1 MAIFDEELSSLNGLV
16 LQMGSLVEKA
26 IKDSVQALVD
36 RNDALAKNVIDGD
49 HQVNALDIEID
60 EVSIRLIALRQPKAG
75 DLRLLTT
82 AMKITTDLER
92 MGDLAVNIAQ
102 RAMELNREPILK
114 EYIDIP
120 KMREIAQGMTRDA
133 LDAFVK
139 RDMKLAKEV
148 IMRDDEI
155 DDLKHKVLSELL
167 FMMTENPSIINRAMR
182 ITFVAQY
189 LERIADHATNIA
201 EMVLYLI
208 EGKIIR
214 HTDKLPEKEIKS

>member
-1 MAIFDEELSSLNGLV
+1 MAIFDEELTKLNGVV

-26 IKDSVQALVD
+26 IKESVQALVD
-36 RNDALAKNVIDGD
+36 RDNELASRVITGD

-60 EVSIRLIALRQPKAG
+60 EESIRLIALRQPKAG
-75 DLRLLTT
+75 DLRLITT

-102 RAMELNREPILK
+102 RAMELNREPVLK

-120 KMREIAQGMTRDA
+120 RMREIAQGMTRDA
-133 LDAFVK
+133 LNAFVR
-139 RDMKLAKEV
+139 RDMKLAKDV

-155 DDLKHKVLSELL
+155 DDLKHKIMSELL
-167 FMMTENPSIINRAMR
+167 FMMTENPSIICRAMR

-214 HTDKLPEKEIKS
+214 HTDKLPEKEMKS

>member
-1 MAIFDEELSSLNGLV
+1 MAIFDEELTKLNGVV

-26 IKDSVQALVD
+26 IKESVQALVD
-36 RNDALAKNVIDGD
+36 RDNELVSRVITGD

-60 EVSIRLIALRQPKAG
+60 EESIRLIALRQPKAG
-75 DLRLLTT
+75 DLRLITT

-102 RAMELNREPILK
+102 RAMELNREPVLK

-120 KMREIAQGMTRDA
+120 RMREIAQGMTRDA
-133 LDAFVK
+133 LDAFVR
-139 RDMKLAKEV
+139 RDMKLAKDV

-155 DDLKHKVLSELL
+155 DDLKHKIMSELL
-167 FMMTENPSIINRAMR
+167 FMMTENPSIICRAMR

-214 HTDKLPEKEIKS
+214 HTDKLPEKEMKS

>member
-1 MAIFDEELSSLNGLV
+1 MAIFDEELGRLNGLV

-26 IKDSVQALVD
+26 IAASVQALVD
-36 RNDALAKNVIDGD
+36 RNDDIARTVISGD
-49 HQVNALDIEID
+49 HQVNSLDIEID
-60 EVSIRLIALRQPKAG
+60 EESIRLIALRQPKAG
-75 DLRLLTT
+75 DLRLITT

-102 RAMELNREPILK
+102 RAIELNRDPVLK

-120 KMREIAQGMTRDA
+120 RMREIAQGMTRDA

-139 RDMKLAKEV
+139 RDMRLAKDV

-155 DDLKHKVLSELL
+155 DDLKHKILSELL
-167 FMMTENPSIINRAMR
+167 YMMTENPSIICRSMR

-214 HTDKLPEKEIKS
+214 HTAKLQQSE

>member
-1 MAIFDEELSSLNGLV
+1 MAIFDEELSRLNGLV

-26 IKDSVQALVD
+26 IKESVQALVERD
-36 RNDALAKNVIDGD
+36 DDLAKSVIDGD

-60 EVSIRLIALRQPKAG
+60 EVSIRLIALRQPMAG
-75 DLRLLTT
+75 DLRLITT

-114 EYIDIP
+114 EYIDVP
-120 KMREIAQGMTRDA
+120 KMRQIAQRMTRDA

-148 IMRDDEI
+148 IMRDDEV
-155 DDLKHKVLSELL
+155 DDLKHKILSELL
-167 FMMTENPSIINRAMR
+167 FMMTENPSIIYRSMR

-214 HTDKLPEKEIKS
+214 HTDKLPEKEMKG

>member
-1 MAIFDEELSSLNGLV
+1 MAIFDEELGRLNGLV
-16 LQMGSLVEKA
+16 LQMGSLVERA
-26 IKDSVQALVD
+26 IKESVQALVERD
-36 RNDALAKNVIDGD
+36 DELSSSVISGD

-60 EVSIRLIALRQPKAG
+60 EESIRLIALRQPKAG
-75 DLRLLTT
+75 DLRLITT

-102 RAMELNREPILK
+102 RAKELNKEPVLK

-120 KMREIAQGMTRDA
+120 RMREIAQSMTRDA

-139 RDMKLAKEV
+139 RDMKLAKDV

-155 DDLKHKVLSELL
+155 DDLKHKIMSELL
-167 FMMTENPSIINRAMR
+167 FMMTENPSIICRSMR

-214 HTDKLPEKEIKS
+214 HTSKLP

>member
-1 MAIFDEELSSLNGLV
+1 
-16 LQMGSLVEKA
+16 MGSLVEKA
-26 IKDSVQALVD
+26 IKESVQALVERD
-36 RNDALAKNVIDGD
+36 DNLAKSVIDGD
-49 HQVNALDIEID
+49 HQINALDIEID
-60 EVSIRLIALRQPKAG
+60 EVSIRLIALRQPMAG
-75 DLRLLTT
+75 DLRLITT

-114 EYIDIP
+114 EYIDVP
-120 KMREIAQGMTRDA
+120 KMRQIAQRMTRDA

-167 FMMTENPSIINRAMR
+167 FMMTENPSIIHRAMR

>member
-1 MAIFDEELSSLNGLV
+1 MAIFDEELSRLNGLV

-26 IKDSVQALVD
+26 IKESVQALVERD
-36 RNDALAKNVIDGD
+36 VTLAKSVIDGD

-60 EVSIRLIALRQPKAG
+60 EYSIRLIALRQPMAG
-75 DLRLLTT
+75 DLRLITT

-92 MGDLAVNIAQ
+92 MADLAVNIAQ
-102 RAMELNREPILK
+102 RALELNREPVLK

-120 KMREIAQGMTRDA
+120 RMREIAQGMTRDA
-133 LDAFVK
+133 LDAFVN
-139 RDMKLAKEV
+139 RDMKLAKDV

-155 DDLKHKVLSELL
+155 DDLKHKILSELL
-167 FMMTENPSIINRAMR
+167 FMMTENPSIICRSMR

-214 HTDKLPEKEIKS
+214 HTTKLP

>member
-1 MAIFDEELSSLNGLV
+1 MAIFDEELTHLNGVV

-36 RNDALAKNVIDGD
+36 RNDDLARSVIEGD
-49 HQVNALDIEID
+49 HRINSLDIEID
-60 EVSIRLIALRQPKAG
+60 EESIRLIALRQPKAG
-75 DLRLLTT
+75 DLRLITM

-102 RAMELNREPILK
+102 RAIELNREPVLK

-120 KMREIAQGMTRDA
+120 RMREIAQGMTRDA

-139 RDMKLAKEV
+139 RDMRLAKDV

-155 DDLKHKVLSELL
+155 DDLKHKILSELL
-167 FMMTENPSIINRAMR
+167 FMMTENSSIICRAMR

-214 HTDKLPEKEIKS
+214 HTAILP

>member
-1 MAIFDEELSSLNGLV
+1 MAIFDEELSHLNGVV

-26 IKDSVQALVD
+26 IKESVQALVD
-36 RNDALAKNVIDGD
+36 RDDTLAKRVLDGD

-60 EVSIRLIALRQPKAG
+60 EESIRLIALRQPKAG
-75 DLRLLTT
+75 DLRLITT

-102 RAMELNREPILK
+102 RAMELNREPVLK

-120 KMREIAQGMTRDA
+120 RMREIAQGMTRDA
-133 LDAFVK
+133 LDAFVR
-139 RDMKLAKEV
+139 RDMKLAKDV

-155 DDLKHKVLSELL
+155 DDLKHKILSELL
-167 FMMTENPSIINRAMR
+167 FMMTENPSIICRAMR

-208 EGKIIR
+208 EGKIVR
-214 HTDKLPEKEIKS
+214 HTEKLPETK